1 MKIKWRTT
9 GIPEKETNN
18 FNEVSYIVTTR
29 WGEVLQ
35 MSWTKKGWNTNI
47 NLDGK
52 YDDKYDFSEG
62 DIIAWADIEP
72 YKGE

>member
-9 GIPEKETNN
+9 GTPKKETNN
-18 FNEVSYIVTTR
+18 FNEVYIVTTR
-29 WGEVLQ
+29 WGEVHQ
-35 MSWTKKGWNTNI
+35 MSWTKKGWNTHI
-47 NLDGK
+47 KLDGT
-52 YDDKYDFSEG
+52 YDDKYAFPEG